1 MLAFIQRSQVCVIF
15 PATEHHRPVNLRMV
29 YCLITWGKIYVSVLT
44 TCPESLHDST
54 LIRRS
59 NDFITGFIVVMIMF
73 DVYGRTVFEEA
84 EQKLRK
90 MGPTAE
96 EVVGGVR

>member
-1 MLAFIQRSQVCVIF
+1 
-15 PATEHHRPVNLRMV
+15 
-29 YCLITWGKIYVSVLT
+29 VSVLT
-44 TCPESLHDST
+44 TFPESLHDST

-59 NDFITGFIVVMIMF
+59 NNFITGFTVVMIMF